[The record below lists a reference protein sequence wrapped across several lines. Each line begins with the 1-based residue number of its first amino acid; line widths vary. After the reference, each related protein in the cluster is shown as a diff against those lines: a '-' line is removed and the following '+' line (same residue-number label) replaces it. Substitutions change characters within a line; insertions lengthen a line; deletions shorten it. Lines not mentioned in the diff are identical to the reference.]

1 MRLLRGVLLAGVGA
15 LLSVVVSCE
24 RDYGLL
30 PEQDYDGI
38 ETIVYSQHVQPL
50 FNRKCATS
58 GCHDAATAA
67 EGLVMDSWESIMRG
81 SEHGAMV
88 IPFRPD
94 KSHLIFHINTDTTV
108 APVASPRMPPDAP
121 LPRSEVSFLM
131 RWIKEGAKNDAD
143 QVPFA
148 QPRLGKVYVTCQ
160 ADDEVAVI
168 DVESNLVMR
177 MVSVGAL
184 DNRVTPPEGPH
195 NIAVDRQRQFYYVN
209 MIVSNEIW
217 KYRVRDDAFVAKL
230 HLGERASPAQVALSP
245 DGTVGYVSN
254 FDLTGANRGIQ
265 IFDTQNM
272 QLRQRV
278 TDARVWASHGVTVT
292 REGTALWTANQQSDN
307 LGILDLRDPSAFEI
321 VKVDPTVSDLPINP
335 PRFGPYQIV
344 FSVDGRFAYV
354 TCRLSNEVRVFD
366 TETRNLVAII
376 PVGTNPLILEISPD
390 GQFVYVAN
398 RGTGTSPSRSVSV
411 IRTGTNTELTR
422 IPDVGVEPHGIAVS
436 RTGRYVYVACENV
449 SAPDAPHHPVA
460 GMKTPGIVAVIDAL
474 TNRVVQRIEVGS
486 FAAGITFV
494 ASP

>member
-1 MRLLRGVLLAGVGA
+1 MTLRRGLLLGLTGTLLLVYLA
-15 LLSVVVSCE
+15 CE

-30 PEQDYDGI
+30 PEQDYDSI
-38 ETIVYSQHVQPL
+38 EEIVYSRHVQPL

-67 EGLVMDSWESIMRG
+67 EGFAMDSWESVMRG

-88 IPFRPD
+88 IPFRPE
-94 KSHLIFHINTDTTV
+94 KSHLIFHVNTDTTV
-108 APVASPRMPPDAP
+108 APVAAPRMPPDAP
-121 LPRSEVSFLM
+121 LSRSEVNFLM
-131 RWIKEGAKNDAD
+131 RWIREGAKNDAG

-148 QPRLGKVYVTCQ
+148 QPRAGKVYVTCQ

-195 NIAVDRQRQFYYVN
+195 NIVVDRQRQFYYVN

-230 HLGERASPAQVALSP
+230 SLGDRASPAQVALST
-245 DGTVGYVSN
+245 DGTLGYVSN

-272 QLRQRV
+272 RLLGRV
-278 TDARVWASHGVTVT
+278 TDARIWAAHGVTVT
-292 REGTALWTANQQSDN
+292 HAGTTLWTANQQSDN
-307 LGILDLRDPSAFEI
+307 IGILDLRDPSGFEI
-321 VKVDPTVSDLPINP
+321 LKVDPSVPDLPISA

-344 FSVDGRFAYV
+344 FSPDDRFAYV
-354 TCRLSNEVRVFD
+354 TCRFSNDVRVFA
-366 TETRNLVAII
+366 TETRNLIATIR
-376 PVGTNPLILEISPD
+376 VGTNPLILEISPD
-390 GQFVYVAN
+390 GQYVYVAN

-411 IRTGTNTELTR
+411 IHTGTYTELAR
-422 IPDVGVEPHGIAVS
+422 IPDVGVEPHGVAVS
-436 RTGRYVYVACENV
+436 RTGRYIYVSCENV

-460 GMKTPGIVAVIDAL
+460 GLKTPGIVAVIDAL
-474 TNRVVQRIEVGS
+474 TYRVVKRIEVGS

-494 ASP
+494 PSP